1 VSDVVDGETC
11 SFAECGGTSVDAVLM
26 TEDLKHAFSDGTGAD
41 KLTLLLD
48 RMLHCPLKAVVQYV
62 YSELSGSDATVAVVN
77 DDHRTLL
84 TEKRTENDF
93 AEMRHKIS
101 ASGEMNNTFSTMSDP
116 PLNDRRQPCLIR
128 GTDSM
133 KFDEKSHSGNVCG
146 TSPPPVKRPKI
157 GLDRAA
163 KFNIRSTCTATD
175 GESSMINCHSIAET
189 DDNDGKNDD
198 CDGNDDDVKS
208 KPSDVSCACQAMLSS
223 SIGGSVRR
231 VFCKDCYQL
240 TRLKSPSDD
249 FSKLLLLC
257 YYSLLRQKAAQ
268 LVQ

>member
-1 VSDVVDGETC
+1 MSDVVDGESC

-48 RMLHCPLKAVVQYV
+48 RILHCPLKAVVQYV
-62 YSELSGSDATVAVVN
+62 YSELSGSVAAVD

-84 TEKRTENDF
+84 TDKRIENDF
-93 AEMRHKIS
+93 VETRHKIS
-101 ASGEMNNTFSTMSDP
+101 SSDETNNTFSTMSDP
-116 PLNDRRQPCLIR
+116 PLNDRRQPCLIH
-128 GTDSM
+128 GSDSM
-133 KFDEKSHSGNVCG
+133 KFDEKSHSENVCS

-157 GLDRAA
+157 DLDRAA
-163 KFNIRSTCTATD
+163 KFNFRSTFTTTD
-175 GESSMINCHSIAET
+175 GESSMINHHNIAGT
-189 DDNDGKNDD
+189 DDNDNGKNDD
-198 CDGNDDDVKS
+198 CDGNDADVKS
-208 KPSDVSCACQAMLSS
+208 KPTDVSCACQAMMSS

-231 VFCKDCYQL
+231 VFCKDCYQQ

-257 YYSLLRQKAAQ
+257 YSLLCQKAAQ
-268 LVQ
+268 QVQ